1 MKEISTR
8 KSFFKQLNKELRH
21 RYDKK
26 DAINVLKDYDEF
38 FNIEMEQ
45 GKSEEEVCAVLG
57 NPSAIAQSLSA
68 ELSPGAGTSP
78 RFLSK
83 SLLQACALIAAICA
97 VAAFAVYRSETAG
110 KSLLYEFLLYYP
122 LTALLLWLVLRHTKT
137 SLMQGKSPASSARP
151 ASKKFALLLLGLF
164 HLVCI
169 SSICSVI
176 YYTNRMTD
184 FDRLPFEIEP
194 RQIGPLISNAFFTF
208 ILALCAII
216 ILSVMHYHRISIL
229 YYSTACHALAVQAM
243 LLIYNNILHRM
254 DSRPHDMI
262 SRFVKVSGSLYLEL
276 LVILTLFIIFLPKK
290 ELNP

>member
-8 KSFFKQLNKELRH
+8 KVFFKQLNKELRH

-38 FNIEMEQ
+38 FNIETEQ

-57 NPSAIAQSLSA
+57 SPCAIAQSLSA
-68 ELSPGAGTSP
+68 ELPPGAGTFP
-78 RFLSK
+78 GFLSK

-164 HLVCI
+164 HLICI

-176 YYTNRMTD
+176 YYTNRMSD

-194 RQIGPLISNAFFTF
+194 HQIGPLISNTFFTF

-229 YYSTACHALAVQAM
+229 YYSAACHALAVQAM

-254 DSRPHDMI
+254 DSRPDDMI

-290 ELNP
+290 ELNS